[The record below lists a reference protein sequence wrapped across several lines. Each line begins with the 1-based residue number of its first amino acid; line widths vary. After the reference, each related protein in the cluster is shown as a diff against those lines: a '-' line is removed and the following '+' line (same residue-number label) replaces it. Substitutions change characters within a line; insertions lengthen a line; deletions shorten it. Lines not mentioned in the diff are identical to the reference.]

1 MSRAIIV
8 VPCYNEAMRL
18 DLLALREFAREHPGP
33 RFLFVND
40 GSTDGTRKILDEL
53 HCEAR
58 ERFLVCHLRQNV
70 GKAEAVRQGL
80 LRAFEERPD
89 YVGYWDADL
98 ATPLAAILTFCS
110 ILDFRL
116 DIDMVFGARVCLLG
130 REVRANPFVT
140 TSGGSSQPR
149 PPSRWGCTSTIRNVG
164 QNSFAQ
170 RPRSRRY
177 SRRPSAP
184 GGSSMS
190 RSSHGRSPPAEGR
203 VDPRSSRRS
212 TSFPSMSG
220 TTSPAPSSSRPIG

>member
-53 HCEAR
+53 HCEVR
-58 ERFLVCHLRQNV
+58 ECFLVCHLRQNV

-130 REVRANPFVT
+130 REVVQTHSSLPRAGLRNRGLPRA
-140 TSGGSSQPR
+140 GGALLRYAMWGKTLSRNARGQGAIRDALPHPVDLRCRDRRTGDRR
-149 PPSRWGCTSTIRNVG
+149 PPRDESTRDRAGDLRV
-164 QNSFAQ
+164 
-170 RPRSRRY
+170 
-177 SRRPSAP
+177 
-184 GGSSMS
+184 
-190 RSSHGRSPPAEGR
+190 SPP
-203 VDPRSSRRS
+203 
-212 TSFPSMSG
+212 
-220 TTSPAPSSSRPIG
+220 